1 MKDQTETVGELL
13 KAARLSRGT
22 SIDSV
27 AKDICIRTSYLTAIE
42 NGAFDEL
49 PGKTF
54 AVGFVR
60 AYAAHLSLDSDSIA
74 QAFKKELGIPEP
86 VRVAQN
92 PMHKP
97 ATPVKVRRLP
107 AWLSP
112 LSGIVGVA
120 LCWAFLGSSIAP
132 FSLVSDDTLVDA
144 ATDTAQLMAVQATLE
159 TDKAPSSEVVQ
170 TLVANIGA
178 DVPQSTELGSD
189 ATEAKQQTSAPKKQ
203 LSAPSLF
210 LPAANAMSNAP
221 QGDVHSDIVLSAN
234 EDAWVRLS
242 RRDGTEIWSGVLR
255 EGQSYR
261 PFLEGSVLLSTS
273 NAGGVSLTIGEKTL
287 TALGER
293 GEVVNELALDGDS
306 LRANVAAHAA
316 FVTGSR

>member
-1 MKDQTETVGELL
+1 MTDQTETVGELL
-13 KAARLSRGT
+13 KAARLSRNI
-22 SIDSV
+22 SIEAV

-42 NGAFDEL
+42 TGAFDEL

-86 VRVAQN
+86 QKAMQN
-92 PMHKP
+92 PIHKP
-97 ATPVKVRRLP
+97 AAPVRARRLP

-112 LSGIVGVA
+112 LGGIVGVA

-132 FSLVSDDTLVDA
+132 FSLVSDNTLVDA

-159 TDKAPSSEVVQ
+159 TDKTPSSEVVQ
-170 TLVANIGA
+170 TAAAKAGLQDV
-178 DVPQSTELGSD
+178 VPQPKTDDTRTNPKNERAD
-189 ATEAKQQTSAPKKQ
+189 QAAPQ
-203 LSAPSLF
+203 SLF
-210 LPAANAMSNAP
+210 LPAANAMPSAP
-221 QGDVHSDIVLSAN
+221 QGEAHSDIVLSAN

-242 RRDGTEIWSGVLR
+242 KQDGTEIWSGVLR

-261 PFLEGSVLLSTS
+261 PLLEGSVLLSTS
-273 NAGGVSLTIGEKTL
+273 NAGGVALSVGGKTL
-287 TALGER
+287 SALGER
-293 GEVVNELALDGDS
+293 GEVVSEMALDRES
-306 LRANVAAHAA
+306 LRSNIAAHAA